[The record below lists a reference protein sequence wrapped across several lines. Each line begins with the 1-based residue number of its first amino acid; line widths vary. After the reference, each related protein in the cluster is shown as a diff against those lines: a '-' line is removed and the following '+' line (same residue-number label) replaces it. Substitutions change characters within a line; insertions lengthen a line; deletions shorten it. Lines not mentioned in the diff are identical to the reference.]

1 MIKIQGHEFKLG
13 KLIYA
18 TFSDMNLDASD
29 PSWDVEYIDGNSMN
43 NAFTNLKYKE
53 TNYER

>member
-13 KLIYA
+13 KLVYA

-29 PSWDVEYIDGNSMN
+29 SSWDVEYIDGNSMN